1 MNIHRIA
8 LALAIFTTMISS
20 SYATEW
26 KALTHSSSSKV
37 LIDLDSYSE
46 ADGTSS
52 IWTKNIF
59 SSARE
64 LPGSRGG
71 GRYVE
76 QLSLLQFRC
85 DAATFRLAISAF
97 YDEKGKVVAKVTG
110 DEKFEYII
118 PDSTSSEIGTVVCQV
133 QRIVRDR
140 GQSKPSP
147 TNPMLKWEAQGA
159 PLSPTR

>member
-8 LALAIFTTMISS
+8 LALAIFTTLISS

-26 KALTHSSSSKV
+26 KALTHTSSSKV

-46 ADGTSS
+46 ADGIPS
-52 IWTKNIF
+52 IWTKSIF
-59 SSARE
+59 PSARE
-64 LPGSRGG
+64 LPGSRGR

-85 DAATFRLAISAF
+85 DASTFRLAISAF
-97 YDEKGKVVAKVTG
+97 YDAKGKVLATVTG

-133 QRIVRDR
+133 QRSVRDR
-140 GQSKPSP
+140 GQSMP
-147 TNPMLKWEAQGA
+147 
-159 PLSPTR
+159 